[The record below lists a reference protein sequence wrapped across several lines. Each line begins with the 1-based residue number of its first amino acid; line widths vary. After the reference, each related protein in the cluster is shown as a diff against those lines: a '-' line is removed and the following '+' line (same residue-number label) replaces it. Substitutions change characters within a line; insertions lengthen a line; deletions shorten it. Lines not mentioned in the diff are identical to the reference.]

1 MISVV
6 FSLKLRAMNTED
18 TICAICTGVGGA
30 ISIIRIAGADAL
42 TVGRKVW
49 RGQSELN
56 EKNVRKML
64 LGRIVLQDGSAGDS
78 ALAVYMPGPNS
89 YTGGDV
95 VELHCHGGVLATRQ
109 TLDRTLQAGARA
121 AEPGEF
127 TFRAFVNGKMD
138 LTQAEAVCDLI
149 TAHSDMALHLAER
162 QIQGKLSANIGELRE
177 ELVDILAESESRMDF
192 AGEDLDWTDDCVF
205 IDKIEG
211 IGAKIAKL
219 LESGREGIVLRNGI
233 RVVLAGKPNTGKSSL
248 LNLLLGFD
256 RAIVTQV
263 PGTTRD
269 TLEET
274 ANLRGIPVTLI
285 DTAGIR
291 EATDL
296 IEGIGIDRSRQSI
309 KQAQIVF
316 WLLDASSNDP
326 DAEIAEM
333 NAHTVEKENLI
344 AIWNKS
350 DLVKDTILPDLPCP
364 SAKVSVLKSLGIDDL
379 LDLFEKAVWEFP
391 HTEEPEIAINARH
404 ARLLEEAIEALPGA
418 AMNLG
423 GNDWELAAVHLRSA
437 ISALAS
443 ITGEESDPDILD
455 NIFSRFC
462 IGK

>member
-1 MISVV
+1 
-6 FSLKLRAMNTED
+6 MNTED

-30 ISIIRIAGADAL
+30 ISIIRIAGPDAL
-42 TVGRKVW
+42 EVGQKVW
-49 RGQSELN
+49 QGKNDLN
-56 EKNVRKML
+56 FRNARKML
-64 LGRIVLQDGSAGDS
+64 LGKIILEDGNTGDS
-78 ALAVYMPGPNS
+78 ALAVFMPGPDS

-95 VELHCHGGVLATRQ
+95 VELHCHGGALATRQ
-109 TLDRTLQAGARA
+109 TLDTTLQAGARA
-121 AEPGEF
+121 AEAGEF

-162 QIQGKLSANIGELRE
+162 QIQGKLSASISVLRD

-192 AGEDLDWTDDCVF
+192 AGEDLDWTNDSVF
-205 IDKIEG
+205 IDKLEQV
-211 IGAKIAKL
+211 GAKITLL

-233 RVVLAGKPNTGKSSL
+233 RVVLAGKPNAGKSSL

-269 TLEET
+269 TLEEN

-291 EATDL
+291 EATDM
-296 IEGIGIDRSRQSI
+296 IEGIGIDRSHQSI
-309 KQAQIVF
+309 KQAQVVF
-316 WLLDASSNDP
+316 WLLDAS
-326 DAEIAEM
+326 AEDLDSEISEM
-333 NAHTVEKENLI
+333 NTHTIDKENLI
-344 AIWNKS
+344 AIWNKT
-350 DLVKDTILPDLPCP
+350 DLSKNKTLPELPCP
-364 SAKVSVLKSLGIDDL
+364 AVTISVLKSTGIDEL
-379 LDLFEKAVWEFP
+379 LDMFEKAVWEFP
-391 HTEEPEIAINARH
+391 HSEEPEIAVNARH

-418 AMNLG
+418 AINLDN
-423 GNDWELAAVHLRSA
+423 NDWELAAVHLRSA

>member
-1 MISVV
+1 
-6 FSLKLRAMNTED
+6 MNTED

-30 ISIIRIAGADAL
+30 ISIIRIAGPDAL
-42 TVGRKVW
+42 KVGQKVW
-49 RGQSELN
+49 SGKIELDL
-56 EKNVRKML
+56 KNSRKML
-64 LGRIVLQDGSAGDS
+64 LGKIILQNGDIGDS

-95 VELHCHGGVLATRQ
+95 VELHCHGGALATKE
-109 TLDRTLQAGARA
+109 TLNTTLQAGARA
-121 AEPGEF
+121 AEAGEF

-162 QIQGKLSANIGELRE
+162 QIQGKLSNNIGELRE
-177 ELVDILAESESRMDF
+177 QLVDILAESESRMDF
-192 AGEDLDWTDDCVF
+192 AGEDLDWTNDSIF
-205 IDKIEG
+205 IDKLEV

-233 RVVLAGKPNTGKSSL
+233 RVVLAGKPNSGKSSL

-256 RAIVTQV
+256 RAIVTQL

-269 TLEET
+269 TLEES

-316 WLLDASSNDP
+316 WLLDASAKDI
-326 DAEIAEM
+326 DAEIIEM
-333 NAHTVEKENLI
+333 NAHTIEKENLI

-350 DLVKDTILPDLPCP
+350 DLAKDKALPELPCP
-364 SAKVSVLKSLGIDDL
+364 SVEISVLKSLGIDDL
-379 LDLFEKAVWEFP
+379 LNLFEKAVWEFP
-391 HTEEPEIAINARH
+391 HTEEPEIAVNARH
-404 ARLLEEAIEALPGA
+404 AKLLEEAIEALPGA
-418 AMNLG
+418 AINLG
-423 GNDWELAAVHLRSA
+423 DNDWELAAVHLRSA

>member
-1 MISVV
+1 
-6 FSLKLRAMNTED
+6 MNSED

-30 ISIIRIAGADAL
+30 ISIIRIAGPDAL
-42 TVGRKVW
+42 KVGQKIW
-49 RGQSELN
+49 QGQSKLDS
-56 EKNVRKML
+56 KNARKML
-64 LGRIVLQDGSAGDS
+64 LGKIILQDGEIGDS

-109 TLDRTLQAGARA
+109 TLQTTLQAGARA
-121 AEPGEF
+121 AEAGEF

-162 QIQGKLSANIGELRE
+162 QIQGKLSAKIGELRE
-177 ELVDILAESESRMDF
+177 QLVDILAESESRMDF
-192 AGEDLDWTDDCVF
+192 AGEDLDWTDDSVF
-205 IDKIEG
+205 INKLEA
-211 IGAKIAKL
+211 IGAKIAGL

-233 RVVLAGKPNTGKSSL
+233 RVVLAGKPNSGKSSL

-256 RAIVTQV
+256 RAIVTEV

-269 TLEET
+269 TLEES

-296 IEGIGIDRSRQSI
+296 IEGIGIDRSHQSI
-309 KQAQIVF
+309 RQAQVVF
-316 WLLDASSNDP
+316 WLLDASAKDI

-333 NAHTVEKENLI
+333 NAHTIDKENLI
-344 AIWNKS
+344 AIWNKA
-350 DLVKDTILPDLPCP
+350 DLVEKKVLPELPCP
-364 SAKVSVLKSLGIDDL
+364 SVKISVLKSLGIDDL
-379 LDLFEKAVWEFP
+379 LDLLEKAVWEFP
-391 HTEEPEIAINARH
+391 HSEEPEIAVNTRH

-418 AMNLG
+418 AVNLG
-423 GNDWELAAVHLRSA
+423 DSDWELAAVHLRSA
-437 ISALAS
+437 ISALSS

>member
-1 MISVV
+1 
-6 FSLKLRAMNTED
+6 MNTED

-30 ISIIRIAGADAL
+30 ISIIRIAGPDAL
-42 TVGRKVW
+42 KVGQKVW
-49 RGQSELN
+49 SGQAGLN
-56 EKNVRKML
+56 QKNSRKML
-64 LGRIVLQDGSAGDS
+64 LGKIILQDGNIGDS

-95 VELHCHGGVLATRQ
+95 VELHCHGGALATRQ
-109 TLDRTLQAGARA
+109 TMDTALQAGARA
-121 AEPGEF
+121 AESGEF

-177 ELVDILAESESRMDF
+177 QLVDILAESESRMDF
-192 AGEDLDWTDDCVF
+192 AGEDLDWTDDSVF
-205 IDKIEG
+205 IERLEK
-211 IGAKIAKL
+211 IGADIAKL

-233 RVVLAGKPNTGKSSL
+233 RVVLAGKPNSGKSSL

-256 RAIVTQV
+256 RAIVTQLA
-263 PGTTRD
+263 GTTRD
-269 TLEET
+269 TLEES

-291 EATDL
+291 EATDM
-296 IEGIGIDRSRQSI
+296 IEGIGIDRSHQSI
-309 KQAQIVF
+309 KQAQVVF
-316 WLLDASSNDP
+316 WLLDASAADIE
-326 DAEIAEM
+326 AEITEM

-350 DLVKDTILPDLPCP
+350 DLAKDKVLPELPCP
-364 SAKVSVLKSLGIDDL
+364 SVKISVLESLDIDEL
-379 LDLFEKAVWEFP
+379 LNLFEKAVWEFP
-391 HTEEPEIAINARH
+391 HSEEPEIAVNARH

-423 GNDWELAAVHLRSA
+423 DNDWELAAVHLRSA

-455 NIFSRFC
+455 NIFNRFC

>member
-1 MISVV
+1 
-6 FSLKLRAMNTED
+6 MNTDD

-30 ISIIRIAGADAL
+30 VSIIRIAGPDAL
-42 TVGRKVW
+42 KVGQKVW
-49 RGQSELN
+49 RGQSKLEI
-56 EKNVRKML
+56 KNARKML
-64 LGRIVLQDGSAGDS
+64 LGKIILHDGSIGDS

-89 YTGGDV
+89 YTGGEV

-109 TLDRTLQAGARA
+109 TLDTALQAGARA
-121 AEPGEF
+121 AEAGEF

-177 ELVDILAESESRMDF
+177 QLVNILAECESRMDF
-192 AGEDLDWTDDCVF
+192 ADEDLDWTAGSVF
-205 IDKIEG
+205 IEELET

-233 RVVLAGKPNTGKSSL
+233 RVVLAGKPNAGKSSL

-256 RAIVTQV
+256 RAIVTQL

-269 TLEET
+269 TLEES
-274 ANLRGIPVTLI
+274 AHLRGVPVTLI

-296 IEGIGIDRSRQSI
+296 IEGIGIDRSHQSI
-309 KQAQIVF
+309 KQAQVVF
-316 WLLDASSNDP
+316 WLLDASSNDI
-326 DAEIAEM
+326 DNEIAEM
-333 NAHTVEKENLI
+333 NTHTVDKENLI
-344 AIWNKS
+344 AIWNKA
-350 DLVKDTILPDLPCP
+350 DLAKSKTLPELPCP
-364 SAKVSVLKSLGIDDL
+364 SVQISVLESQGIDDL
-379 LDLFEKAVWEFP
+379 LNLFEKAVWEFP
-391 HTEEPEIAINARH
+391 HTEEPEIAVNARH
-404 ARLLEEAIEALPGA
+404 AKLLEDAIEALPGA
-418 AMNLG
+418 AMNLDD
-423 GNDWELAAVHLRSA
+423 NDWELAAVHLRSA

>member
-1 MISVV
+1 
-6 FSLKLRAMNTED
+6 MNTED
-18 TICAICTGVGGA
+18 TICAICTGIGGA
-30 ISIIRIAGADAL
+30 ISIIRIAGNDAL
-42 TVGRKVW
+42 KVGQKIW
-49 RGQSELN
+49 CGQAELSS
-56 EKNVRKML
+56 KNSRKML
-64 LGRIVLQDGSAGDS
+64 LGKIILQNGSVGDS

-95 VELHCHGGVLATRQ
+95 VELHCHGGALATRQ
-109 TLDRTLQAGARA
+109 TLDTALQAGARA
-121 AEPGEF
+121 AEAGEF

-162 QIQGKLSANIGELRE
+162 QIQGKLSDNIGEMRK

-192 AGEDLDWTDDCVF
+192 AGEDLDWKDDSIF
-205 IDKIEG
+205 IDKLEK
-211 IGAKIAKL
+211 IGAEIAKL

-263 PGTTRD
+263 AGTTRD
-269 TLEET
+269 TLEEN

-291 EATDL
+291 EATDM
-296 IEGIGIDRSRQSI
+296 IEGIGIDRSHQSI
-309 KQAQIVF
+309 KQAQVVF
-316 WLLDASSNDP
+316 WLLDAS
-326 DAEIAEM
+326 AEDIDSEISEM
-333 NAHTVEKENLI
+333 NTHTVDKENLI
-344 AIWNKS
+344 AIWNKT
-350 DLVKDTILPDLPCP
+350 DLVKHKTLPELPCP
-364 SAKVSVLKSLGIDDL
+364 SVNISVINSTGIADL

-391 HTEEPEIAINARH
+391 HTEEPEIAVNARH
-404 ARLLEEAIEALPGA
+404 AKLLEEAIEALPGA
-418 AMNLG
+418 AENLG
-423 GNDWELAAVHLRSA
+423 DNDWELAAVHLRAA
-437 ISALAS
+437 ISALAL

>member
-1 MISVV
+1 
-6 FSLKLRAMNTED
+6 MNTED

-30 ISIIRIAGADAL
+30 ISIIRIAGPNAL
-42 TVGRKVW
+42 QVGQKVW
-49 RGQSELN
+49 HGQAGLDQ
-56 EKNVRKML
+56 KNSRKML
-64 LGRIVLQDGSAGDS
+64 LGKIILPDGNIGDS

-95 VELHCHGGVLATRQ
+95 VELHCHGGALATRQ
-109 TLDRTLQAGARA
+109 TLDTALQAGARA
-121 AEPGEF
+121 AEAGEF

-162 QIQGKLSANIGELRE
+162 QIQGKLSANIGKLRE
-177 ELVDILAESESRMDF
+177 QLVDILAESESRMDF
-192 AGEDLDWTDDCVF
+192 AGEDLDWTDDSVF
-205 IDKIEG
+205 IDRLEK
-211 IGAKIAKL
+211 IGAEIAKL

-233 RVVLAGKPNTGKSSL
+233 RVVLAGKPNSGKSSL

-256 RAIVTQV
+256 RAIVTQLA
-263 PGTTRD
+263 GTTRD
-269 TLEET
+269 TLEES

-291 EATDL
+291 EATDM
-296 IEGIGIDRSRQSI
+296 IEGIGIDRSHQSI
-309 KQAQIVF
+309 KQAQVVF
-316 WLLDASSNDP
+316 WLLDASAD
-326 DAEIAEM
+326 DIEAEIAEM
-333 NAHTVEKENLI
+333 NTHTVEKENLI

-350 DLVKDTILPDLPCP
+350 DLVKDKVLPELSCP
-364 SAKVSVLKSLGIDDL
+364 SVKISVLESSGIDEL
-379 LDLFEKAVWEFP
+379 LNLFEKAVWEFP
-391 HTEEPEIAINARH
+391 HSEEPEIAVNARH

-418 AMNLG
+418 AMNLSDK
-423 GNDWELAAVHLRSA
+423 DWELAAVHLRSA

-455 NIFSRFC
+455 NIFNRFC

>member
-1 MISVV
+1 
-6 FSLKLRAMNTED
+6 MNTED

-42 TVGRKVW
+42 KVGQKIW
-49 RGQSELN
+49 SGQAELN
-56 EKNVRKML
+56 QKNSRKML
-64 LGRIVLQDGSAGDS
+64 LGKIILQDGNVGDS

-95 VELHCHGGVLATRQ
+95 VELHCHGGALATRQ
-109 TLDRTLQAGARA
+109 TLDTTLQAGARA
-121 AEPGEF
+121 AEAGEF

-162 QIQGKLSANIGELRE
+162 QIQGKLSANIGDLRE
-177 ELVDILAESESRMDF
+177 QLVDILAESESRMDF
-192 AGEDLDWTDDCVF
+192 AGEDLDWTNDSVF
-205 IDKIEG
+205 IDRLEK
-211 IGAKIAKL
+211 IGAEIAKL

-233 RVVLAGKPNTGKSSL
+233 RVVLAGKPNSGKSSL

-263 PGTTRD
+263 AGTTRD
-269 TLEET
+269 TLEES

-291 EATDL
+291 EATDM
-296 IEGIGIDRSRQSI
+296 IEGIGINRSHQSI
-309 KQAQIVF
+309 KQAQVVF
-316 WLLDASSNDP
+316 WLLDASASDIES
-326 DAEIAEM
+326 EIAEM
-333 NAHTVEKENLI
+333 NTHTVDKENLI

-350 DLVKDTILPDLPCP
+350 DLVKDKALPELPCP
-364 SAKVSVLKSLGIDDL
+364 SVKVSVLESLGIDEL
-379 LDLFEKAVWEFP
+379 LNLFEKAVWEFP
-391 HTEEPEIAINARH
+391 HSEEPEIAVNARH
-404 ARLLEEAIEALPGA
+404 AKLLEEAIEALPGA

-423 GNDWELAAVHLRSA
+423 NNDWELAAVHLRSA
-437 ISALAS
+437 ISSLAS

>member
-1 MISVV
+1 
-6 FSLKLRAMNTED
+6 MNTED

-42 TVGRKVW
+42 KIGRKIW

-56 EKNVRKML
+56 KKNARKML
-64 LGRIVLQDGSAGDS
+64 LGKIVLQDGSAGDS
-78 ALAVYMPGPNS
+78 ALALYMPGPNS

-109 TLDRTLQAGARA
+109 TLDTALQAGARS
-121 AEPGEF
+121 AEAGEF

-162 QIQGKLSANIGELRE
+162 QIQGKLSASIGELRAQ
-177 ELVDILAESESRMDF
+177 LIDILAECESRMDF
-192 AGEDLDWTDDCVF
+192 AGEDLDWTDASVF
-205 IDKIEG
+205 IDKLEN
-211 IGAKIAKL
+211 IGANIAKL

-233 RVVLAGKPNTGKSSL
+233 RVVLAGKPNSGKSSL

-296 IEGIGIDRSRQSI
+296 IEGIGIDRSHQSI

-316 WLLDASSNDP
+316 WLLDASARDL
-326 DAEIAEM
+326 DAEINEM
-333 NAHTVEKENLI
+333 NTHTVDKENLI

-350 DLVKDTILPDLPCP
+350 DLIQDRALPGLPCP
-364 SAKVSVLKSLGIDDL
+364 SLKVSVLKSQGIEDL
-379 LDLFEKAVWEFP
+379 LNLLEKAVWEFP
-391 HTEEPEIAINARH
+391 HSGEPEIAVNARH
-404 ARLLEEAIEALPGA
+404 AKLLQEAIEALPGA
-418 AMNLG
+418 AVNLG
-423 GNDWELAAVHLRSA
+423 DNDWELAAVHLRSA
-437 ISALAS
+437 ISALAL